1 MAETLLPQ
9 SARDVADAIADAARQ
24 GERLTITGGGSKAAT
39 GAPVAVRELSTR
51 GLCGVVDYDPAE
63 LVLTVRPG
71 TPLAQVQ
78 ALVASEG
85 QMLAFEPFDHGLIF
99 GAAEG
104 AATIGGVVAAG
115 VAGSQRLSGGAARDH
130 LLGFQA
136 VSGRGEIFVAGG
148 KVVKN
153 VTGFDL
159 PKLAAGSW
167 GRLFMMT
174 ELTLK
179 VLPMPRE
186 LRTLAIAG
194 LSLDQAL
201 ALMALAMGSQGDVA
215 AAAYLPAGLRGGE
228 SATILRVQGFDA
240 SVAAR
245 CMLLETLLADFGRL
259 APISPTD
266 AEAMWADLRRL
277 APLGPDRPLWRLN
290 VVPSLAGRVRQA
302 LPANADMLFDWAGGL
317 VWVAGAVDPALI
329 RSAAVNAGGHA
340 MLIRADAALRAQVP
354 AFHPQPAGLA
364 ALEERVR
371 RAFDPTGL
379 FETGRF

>member
-24 GERLTITGGGSKAAT
+24 GERLTITGGGSKAAI

-266 AEAMWADLRRL
+266 AEAMWADLRTL

-329 RSAAVNAGGHA
+329 RAAAVNAGGHA